1 MAPHY
6 ITMVSRIGC
15 TRAGPKEEEQQ
26 ELFGDAGRDGY
37 LQQRIHRRRGLADLG
52 LKKRGRGKKHQTPWF
67 RKCQNIIVPGK
78 ITVLGSSTFRQEI
91 RGIAGFEM
99 VSKAMMVAGRSVKIY
114 EEI

>member
-15 TRAGPKEEEQQ
+15 TRTGPKEEEQQ

-52 LKKRGRGKKHQTPWF
+52 LKKRGRGKKTSNPLVQKMSKYHCPW
-67 RKCQNIIVPGK
+67 
-78 ITVLGSSTFRQEI
+78 
-91 RGIAGFEM
+91 
-99 VSKAMMVAGRSVKIY
+99 
-114 EEI
+114 